1 MNLSDAIKTCLK
13 KYFVFD
19 GRASRSE
26 YWYFYLFYMLLVFG
40 CVAFSVAGQDSI
52 AIAFI
57 LAIVA
62 IIIPQISAA
71 VRRLH
76 DTGRSGWW
84 YWITIIPLI
93 GPIILLVFLC
103 KKGDE
108 FSNDYGENP
117 LGKFL

>member
-1 MNLSDAIKTCLK
+1 MTFSEAIVTCIR
-13 KYFVFD
+13 KYFVFQ

-26 YWYFYLFYMLLVFG
+26 YWYFYLFYIILLFG
-40 CVAFSVAGQDSI
+40 FFAFSVAKVEVV

-57 LAIVA
+57 LAVVS

-76 DTGRSGWW
+76 DTGKSGWW
-84 YWITIIPLI
+84 YWITIVPLV

-117 LGKFL
+117 LVKF